1 MLPTGRVSKTAMVWP
16 KHFLFLIVTEIG
28 WAASQA
34 HRNLSPQRPLE
45 NQASTATVSWRLSL
59 GGSLKQNEYKRS
71 LEHFALVSNLNWF
84 LENYL
89 IFSQARIKERK
100 LPINILLSLM
110 LSFVFFF
117 FLTILLDSLCI
128 QVIVFLCKLS
138 FGASRVSVCLC
149 VCARVHVCV

>member
-1 MLPTGRVSKTAMVWP
+1 MLPIGRVSKTAMVLP
-16 KHFLFLIVTEIG
+16 KHFLFLIVTETG

-71 LEHFALVSNLNWF
+71 LDHFALVSTLKWF

-110 LSFVFFF
+110 LSFGFFF
-117 FLTILLDSLCI
+117 SNHPLRYSLHSSDCIFMHIILWS
-128 QVIVFLCKLS
+128 
-138 FGASRVSVCLC
+138 
-149 VCARVHVCV
+149 